1 MTIMTTIDSTDLDRV
16 TGGTLDS
23 SSIRSTGPT
32 FPRPPISLPDLQPT
46 KPSPTIPLGP
56 FTPDTTRNN
65 IA

>member
-1 MTIMTTIDSTDLDRV
+1 MTTIESTELATV

-56 FTPDTTRNN
+56 FIPDTTRNN

>member
-1 MTIMTTIDSTDLDRV
+1 MTTIESTDLATV

-23 SSIRSTGPT
+23 TIRSTGPT
-32 FPRPPISLPDLQPT
+32 FPRPPVSLPDLQPT

-56 FTPDTTRNN
+56 FTPDAPSHNN

>member
-1 MTIMTTIDSTDLDRV
+1 MTTIDSNDLVTV

-23 SSIRSTGPT
+23 STIRSTGPT
-32 FPRPPISLPDLQPT
+32 FPRPPISLPDLGPT

-56 FTPDTTRNN
+56 FTPDAPRND